1 MRLAID
7 IGGTFTDI
15 VLEDKTKLLTK
26 KVLTSTS
33 QPEVAVIEG
42 VEELLQENKIKSSD
56 IKMIIHG
63 TTLATNAVIERK
75 GAKTC
80 FITTE
85 GFRDVL
91 DIGYES
97 RFDQYDILIEKT
109 MSLVP
114 RKHRYVIEE
123 RTDINGSIIK
133 PINAKKFQSLVDT
146 IKKEK
151 FESIGIGFLHSYANS
166 KNENDLK
173 EFLLKHLPDV
183 EVSISSDVCPEIRE
197 YERFTTTVVNSYI
210 KPLMSRYLKKL
221 ESELKQKGFN
231 CPLLLMTSGGTLT
244 NVTSACN
251 NPVRLVESGP
261 AGGAILAT
269 SIAEDLKLDK
279 VISFDMGGTTA
290 KITIIENQKA
300 IKAREFEVDRKARFK
315 KGSGFPLRIPV
326 IEMVEIGAGGG
337 SIARVNKLDQIITG
351 PDSAGSNP
359 GPACYSNGGDNPT
372 ITDADLV
379 IGKIDPDKFAEGK
392 INLSKEFAK
401 NAITKNISEKLNMK
415 TEIAALAISEIVD
428 ETMSNAARVHT
439 VEQGHET
446 SNRTLIGFGGAA
458 PLHISRVA
466 EKLRV
471 KKIIIPTNASV
482 GSAVGFLRAPVGYEV
497 VKSLRMLLNKFN
509 YEKVNN
515 LLNSMRS
522 EAQKII
528 QNNSEKTEFIE
539 ERFAFMRYA
548 GQGHEIKV
556 PIDNKVLSNE
566 DAKTIKNSFEANY
579 EKLYSRTLPNADI
592 EILTWSLSL
601 SIMGKNITEY
611 LELDS
616 YKKIKEN
623 SLIDYYD
630 YQSGEQIKVPNYE
643 RKKLNPGDL
652 IEGQCVITEAQTTI
666 VVSNNFNTKVL
677 SNDFLQMEY
686 IENDK

>member
-15 VLEDKTKLLTK
+15 VLENKKELFTK
-26 KVLTSTS
+26 KVLTSSS
-33 QPEVAVIEG
+33 QPEVAVIQG
-42 VEELLQENKIKSSD
+42 VVELLHENKINSSD

-123 RTDINGSIIK
+123 RTDINGNIIK
-133 PINAKKFQSLVDT
+133 PINTKKFHSLVDT
-146 IKKEK
+146 IKNEK

-166 KNENDLK
+166 KNENELK
-173 EFLLKHLPDV
+173 DFLLKYLPEV

-210 KPLMSRYLKKL
+210 KPLISTYLKKL
-221 ESELKQKGFN
+221 DTELRQKGFN

-244 NVTSACN
+244 NVLSACN

-315 KGSGFPLRIPV
+315 KGSGLPLRIPV

-337 SIARVNKLDQIITG
+337 SIARVNKLEQIITG

-379 IGKIDPDKFAEGK
+379 IGKIDADKFAGGK

-401 NAITKNISEKLNMK
+401 NAIKKNISDKLNIK
-415 TEIAALAISEIVD
+415 TETAALAISEIVD

-439 VEQGHET
+439 VEQGPET

-482 GSAVGFLRAPVGYEV
+482 GSAVGFLKAPIGYEV

-509 YEKVNN
+509 FEKVNN
-515 LLNSMRS
+515 LLSSMRD
-522 EAQKII
+522 EAKKII
-528 QNNSEKTEFIE
+528 QNNSEKTEYIE

-556 PIDNKVLSNE
+556 PIDNEVLSTKDEN
-566 DAKTIKNSFEANY
+566 KIKDSFETNY
-579 EKLYSRTLPNADI
+579 EKLYSRILPNADI

-601 SIMGKNITEY
+601 SIIDETSSEY
-611 LELDS
+611 IELNA
-616 YKKIKEN
+616 YNNIKEDT
-623 SLIDYYD
+623 LIDICD
-630 YQSGEQIKVPNYE
+630 YESGETIKIPNYE
-643 RKKLNPGDL
+643 RAMLNPGDM
-652 IEGQCVITEAQTTI
+652 IQGQCVITEDQTTI

-677 SNDFLQMEY
+677 SNNFLQMEH
-686 IENDK
+686 INDE

>member
-1 MRLAID
+1 MRKSKFIN
-7 IGGTFTDI
+7 
-15 VLEDKTKLLTK
+15 K
-26 KVLTSTS
+26 
-33 QPEVAVIEG
+33 
-42 VEELLQENKIKSSD
+42 EELKTHKNKIEK
-56 IKMIIHG
+56 IFFYRVCG
-63 TTLATNAVIERK
+63 TGM
-75 GAKTC
+75 GAAAA
-80 FITTE
+80 
-85 GFRDVL
+85 L
-91 DIGYES
+91 
-97 RFDQYDILIEKT
+97 
-109 MSLVP
+109 
-114 RKHRYVIEE
+114 
-123 RTDINGSIIK
+123 
-133 PINAKKFQSLVDT
+133 
-146 IKKEK
+146 
-151 FESIGIGFLHSYANS
+151 
-166 KNENDLK
+166 
-173 EFLLKHLPDV
+173 
-183 EVSISSDVCPEIRE
+183 
-197 YERFTTTVVNSYI
+197 
-210 KPLMSRYLKKL
+210 
-221 ESELKQKGFN
+221 LKQKGFN

-509 YEKVNN
+509 FEKANN

-556 PIDNKVLSNE
+556 PIDNNELSIQ

-601 SIMGKNITEY
+601 SIMNENITQY

-623 SLIDYYD
+623 SLINYYD
-630 YQSGEQIKVPNYE
+630 YQSGEQIKIPNYE
-643 RKKLNPGDL
+643 RKRLNPGDL
-652 IEGQCVITEAQTTI
+652 IQGQCVITEAQTTI

-686 IENDK
+686 IENEQ